1 VVRWAR
7 LEKFG
12 GFTKFTMGL
21 CASTKQKPHTMSRFG
36 AEVSHFGG
44 YHREREGEEREERGE
59 ERRGEK
65 RREKRKL
72 AGRLGGAVGPT

>member
-1 VVRWAR
+1 MVQWAR

-12 GFTKFTMGL
+12 GFTKFI
-21 CASTKQKPHTMSRFG
+21 CASTKPHTHKMSRFG